1 MWLPNEGKFI
11 LLFSNKISE
20 SGISAWATTRGR
32 PYEIIFMLPNNNL
45 PVCFLLDHPG
55 KLIPESYPGSGV
67 AMRPN
72 NNLAIYK
79 RTRNARPYRNV
90 YIEPGIII
98 YNLPDTDKS
107 LLRTIAI
114 RYRSVK
120 LRPKLRIKN
129 YAFKISLPQSACAV
143 VLHSLQN
150 KAASCVHSCRRRF
163 RFRFCCFISFL
174 P

>member
-1 MWLPNEGKFI
+1 MFPARVLRQFI
-11 LLFSNKISE
+11 PK
-20 SGISAWATTRGR
+20 
-32 PYEIIFMLPNNNL
+32 P
-45 PVCFLLDHPG
+45 
-55 KLIPESYPGSGV
+55 YPGSGV

-98 YNLPDTDKS
+98 YNLPDTEN
-107 LLRTIAI
+107 LILRTIAI

-120 LRPKLRIKN
+120 LRPKLRITN

-143 VLHSLQN
+143 VLLLFTKQSRLLRSFLQT
-150 KAASCVHSCRRRF
+150 AVS
-163 RFRFCCFISFL
+163 ISFL
-174 P
+174 LLYIVSSLKSIVSVARLGLILVSLTPAALNIRLEAFTIGVSAYLSLI